1 MSSISGL
8 DYSTSRCQSID
19 INDVKRKDHLK
30 DIAGVNYFE
39 KICLR
44 CNQFHANYIFYG
56 FLIVFCFC
64 FI

>member
-19 INDVKRKDHLK
+19 IDDIKRKDHLK
-30 DIAGVNYFE
+30 DVAGVNYFE

-44 CNQFHANYIFYG
+44 CNRFRVNGKKCVIDF
-56 FLIVFCFC
+56 
-64 FI
+64 